1 MEFMLLYMISAMLE
15 VITAQI
21 LGYRNKML
29 MWGIVIVNLPTAL
42 ILSQLVN
49 GVSIMLFVLLI
60 LGIVIEFIALML
72 LFTKRYSWKEII
84 TISIIGNILTYTI
97 VYFLTPLFSL

>member
-97 VYFLTPLFSL
+97 VYLLTPLFSL